1 MAPQKADKS
10 LAWTDDDA
18 AARLLARDPMAL
30 LIGFLL
36 DQQVPMEW
44 AFGAPE
50 TLRRRI
56 GGKLDPKKI
65 AAMDEM
71 ALVEAF
77 VAKPPLHRYP
87 ASMARR
93 TRTMA
98 QRIVD
103 DYGGDAA
110 KIWTTA
116 ADASEVSRRIAKLP
130 GFSAN
135 KARVIIGSL
144 AKRLAVPI
152 PGWEG
157 YSPDWFSLADVDSK
171 EALLKYRGLKRAA
184 KASGNW
190 PPAEGQSQEGT
201 CEESARRKGDGESA
215 GEEGGRG
222 SVILPQVRPHQHLA
236 EQDHQ
241 LDLHRHSQRQ
251 LGDPHRAASA
261 TAGIAE
267 SVDQKLRRRVHHHVL
282 LRAAGGAGDVTQQAH
297 HAHDSAQGPRLRAHR
312 GKRVDYRN
320 ARRRLGLLDA
330 YIGTDLAGMGQGA
343 ISNGHRS

>member
-1 MAPQKADKS
+1 MAPQKPDSS

-190 PPAEGQSQEGT
+190 PPGSPKPKKAPAKKAPAKKAAPKT
-201 CEESARRKGDGESA
+201 APTRTAAPRNTPARPDA
-215 GEEGGRG
+215 GK
-222 SVILPQVRPHQHLA
+222 A
-236 EQDHQ
+236 AT
-241 LDLHRHSQRQ
+241 SQR
-251 LGDPHRAASA
+251 
-261 TAGIAE
+261 
-267 SVDQKLRRRVHHHVL
+267 
-282 LRAAGGAGDVTQQAH
+282 
-297 HAHDSAQGPRLRAHR
+297 
-312 GKRVDYRN
+312 
-320 ARRRLGLLDA
+320 
-330 YIGTDLAGMGQGA
+330 
-343 ISNGHRS
+343 

>member
-1 MAPQKADKS
+1 MAAQKPDKS

-18 AARLLARDPMAL
+18 AAKLLARDPMAL

-65 AAMDEM
+65 AAMDEL

-110 KIWTTA
+110 NIWTTA

-190 PPAEGQSQEGT
+190 PPG
-201 CEESARRKGDGESA
+201 SAKAKKAPARK
-215 GEEGGRG
+215 
-222 SVILPQVRPHQHLA
+222 
-236 EQDHQ
+236 
-241 LDLHRHSQRQ
+241 
-251 LGDPHRAASA
+251 AAPKK
-261 TAGIAE
+261 TA
-267 SVDQKLRRRVHHHVL
+267 SRT
-282 LRAAGGAGDVTQQAH
+282 AAGKAAAGKA
-297 HAHDSAQGPRLRAHR
+297 AA
-312 GKRVDYRN
+312 GK
-320 ARRRLGLLDA
+320 AA
-330 YIGTDLAGMGQGA
+330 AGK
-343 ISNGHRS
+343 S

>member
-1 MAPQKADKS
+1 
-10 LAWTDDDA
+10 
-18 AARLLARDPMAL
+18 
-30 LIGFLL
+30 
-36 DQQVPMEW
+36 MEW

-50 TLRRRI
+50 TLRKRI
-56 GGKLDPKKI
+56 GGTLDPKKI

-103 DYGGDAA
+103 EYGGDAA
-110 KIWTTA
+110 RIWTTA
-116 ADASEVSRRIAKLP
+116 ADAGEVSRRIAKLP

-190 PPAEGQSQEGT
+190 PPGAAKAKKAPAKKTAGGRS
-201 CEESARRKGDGESA
+201 SARK
-215 GEEGGRG
+215 
-222 SVILPQVRPHQHLA
+222 P
-236 EQDHQ
+236 
-241 LDLHRHSQRQ
+241 
-251 LGDPHRAASA
+251 A
-261 TAGIAE
+261 TA
-267 SVDQKLRRRVHHHVL
+267 
-282 LRAAGGAGDVTQQAH
+282 
-297 HAHDSAQGPRLRAHR
+297 
-312 GKRVDYRN
+312 
-320 ARRRLGLLDA
+320 
-330 YIGTDLAGMGQGA
+330 
-343 ISNGHRS
+343 RS

>member
-1 MAPQKADKS
+1 MPAQKADKS
-10 LAWTDDDA
+10 LAWTDDEA
-18 AARLLARDPMAL
+18 AAKLLARDPMAL

-50 TLRRRI
+50 TLRKRI

-93 TRTMA
+93 TRTLA

-110 KIWTTA
+110 RIWTTA
-116 ADASEVSRRIAKLP
+116 ADAGEVSRRISKLP

-152 PGWEG
+152 IGWEG

-171 EALLKYRGLKRAA
+171 EALVKYRGLKRAA

-190 PPAEGQSQEGT
+190 ASGVAKAKKAPARKTPVKKAPASRS
-201 CEESARRKGDGESA
+201 SARKAATGKG
-215 GEEGGRG
+215 
-222 SVILPQVRPHQHLA
+222 
-236 EQDHQ
+236 
-241 LDLHRHSQRQ
+241 
-251 LGDPHRAASA
+251 
-261 TAGIAE
+261 
-267 SVDQKLRRRVHHHVL
+267 
-282 LRAAGGAGDVTQQAH
+282 
-297 HAHDSAQGPRLRAHR
+297 
-312 GKRVDYRN
+312 
-320 ARRRLGLLDA
+320 
-330 YIGTDLAGMGQGA
+330 
-343 ISNGHRS
+343 

>member
-1 MAPQKADKS
+1 MAAQKADKS
-10 LAWTDDDA
+10 LAWTDDEA
-18 AARLLARDPMAL
+18 AAKLLARDPMAL

-93 TRTMA
+93 TRTLA
-98 QRIVD
+98 QRVVD

-116 ADASEVSRRIAKLP
+116 ADAGEVSRRIAKLP
-130 GFSAN
+130 GLSAN

-144 AKRLAVPI
+144 AKRLATPI

-157 YSPDWFSLADVDSK
+157 YSPGWFSLADVDSK

-190 PPAEGQSQEGT
+190 PPGAAKKASGNTAPAKKAPPKKETAKRASVKKPVEGRP
-201 CEESARRKGDGESA
+201 SARGASPT
-215 GEEGGRG
+215 RG
-222 SVILPQVRPHQHLA
+222 
-236 EQDHQ
+236 
-241 LDLHRHSQRQ
+241 
-251 LGDPHRAASA
+251 
-261 TAGIAE
+261 
-267 SVDQKLRRRVHHHVL
+267 
-282 LRAAGGAGDVTQQAH
+282 
-297 HAHDSAQGPRLRAHR
+297 
-312 GKRVDYRN
+312 
-320 ARRRLGLLDA
+320 
-330 YIGTDLAGMGQGA
+330 
-343 ISNGHRS
+343 

>member
-1 MAPQKADKS
+1 MAPQKPDKS

-71 ALVEAF
+71 ALVEPF
-77 VAKPPLHRYP
+77 VANPPLHRYP
-87 ASMARR
+87 ARMARR

-110 KIWTTA
+110 KIGTTA

-171 EALLKYRGLKRAA
+171 EALLRYRGLKRAA

-190 PPAEGQSQEGT
+190 PPG
-201 CEESARRKGDGESA
+201 SAQAKKGRVNKTPAKRARARK
-215 GEEGGRG
+215 
-222 SVILPQVRPHQHLA
+222 
-236 EQDHQ
+236 
-241 LDLHRHSQRQ
+241 
-251 LGDPHRAASA
+251 A
-261 TAGIAE
+261 TAGR
-267 SVDQKLRRRVHHHVL
+267 SSSPN
-282 LRAAGGAGDVTQQAH
+282 AASPGA
-297 HAHDSAQGPRLRAHR
+297 
-312 GKRVDYRN
+312 
-320 ARRRLGLLDA
+320 
-330 YIGTDLAGMGQGA
+330 
-343 ISNGHRS
+343 